1 MAGLIYEISLPSTAL
16 SAAGAAP
23 TVVMWLTAPT
33 NQRVRVKAYG
43 FFFDGTTNSATPV
56 EIKLARP
63 TTIGTLTAGG
73 TANLTE
79 TGLPETPRS
88 TFGLAA
94 SVQPTLSAA
103 VVYKT
108 ITVHPQLGYE
118 YIAPLG
124 EEEQISGASSNSTWV
139 ASANAQAAVN
149 IRGYLRV
156 EE

>member
-1 MAGLIYEISLPSTAL
+1 MAGLIYEINIPSTSL
-16 SAAGAAP
+16 SASAAQ
-23 TVVMWLTAPT
+23 VVGFLTAPS
-33 NQRVRVKAYG
+33 NQRVKLKAYG
-43 FFFDGTTNSATPV
+43 FFFDGTSNSAIPV

-63 TTIGTLTAGG
+63 TTVGTLTPGG

-124 EEEQISGASSNSTWV
+124 EEEQISGASSASTWV
-139 ASANAQAAVN
+139 ASATAQAGVN
-149 IRGYLRV
+149 IRGYFRV

>member
-1 MAGLIYEISLPSTAL
+1 MAGLIYEVNIPSNALTA
-16 SAAGAAP
+16 ATP
-23 TVVMWLTAPT
+23 TVVGFLTAPS
-33 NQRVRVKAYG
+33 NQRVKLKAYG
-43 FFFDGTTNSATPV
+43 FFFDGATNSATPV

-63 TTIGTLTAGG
+63 TTVGTLTSGG

-79 TGLPETPRS
+79 TGLPETPRA

-94 SVQPTLSAA
+94 STQPTLSAG

-124 EEEQISGASSNSTWV
+124 EEEQISGASTANTWV
-139 ASANAQAAVN
+139 VSATAQATVN
-149 IRGYLRV
+149 IRGYFRV